1 MNRIFRVSLQLK
13 NSYYNELMSIKE
25 QARVLVESLPED
37 STWEDL
43 MYEIYVRESVE
54 RGLEDLRAG
63 RVKTSDEVRAKFGLS
78 K

>member
-1 MNRIFRVSLQLK
+1 MT
-13 NSYYNELMSIKE
+13 IKE

-54 RGLEDLRAG
+54 RGLEDVRAG

-78 K
+78 R